1 MKTAEV
7 AIEHVLTGLLAL
19 CAFGLPFAR
28 WYGLDGKSLGSG
40 NERLI
45 GILGLA
51 YLFGVVFD
59 KIADILLHPFEQR
72 LRLRLAGKL
81 RDRKPGPGKDAFPQ
95 DALEFS
101 LREQGGG
108 RLEWMDSLRS
118 RIRTLRGL
126 AVLGLPAAL
135 GIALYQT
142 TPDDYDPSGQSL
154 GNLFPYLAIALNL
167 FFILASLVLSMPF
180 RIQRTSKPSGEAN
193 QRKTLFP
200 ILRTDELPEVRED
213 REKAL
218 GKANWRV
225 CIHAG
230 PYVFMQAASV
240 LAVAVIACSPPLC
253 SPLSCSQPYR
263 CVVLAVAGTAS
274 VVLALWVWHRIT
286 KTYMDFVAQGLP
298 LPTTNEAATPTPRK
312 R

>member
-59 KIADILLHPFEQR
+59 KIADTLLNPFEQR

-95 DALEFS
+95 DVLEYE
-101 LREQGGG
+101 LRRTGGG
-108 RLEWMDSLRS
+108 RLEWVDSLRS
-118 RIRTLRGL
+118 RIRTSRGL

-142 TPDDYDPSGQSL
+142 TPDDYGPSGQSL
-154 GNLFPYLAIALNL
+154 WNLLPYLAIALNL
-167 FFILASLVLSMPF
+167 FFILVSLVLSTWFEIPPLHKLADA
-180 RIQRTSKPSGEAN
+180 IAQGE
-193 QRKTLFP
+193 
-200 ILRTDELPEVRED
+200 V
-213 REKAL
+213 L
-218 GKANWRV
+218 GGRRYMW
-225 CIHAG
+225 IHAC

-240 LAVAVIACSPPLC
+240 LAVVVIACSRPLC
-253 SPLSCSQPYR
+253 WPLSCSQSYR
-263 CVVLAVAGTAS
+263 CAVLAIAGTAS
-274 VVLALWVWHRIT
+274 VLLALWVWYRIT
-286 KTYMDFVAQGLP
+286 RTYMDFVAQGLP
-298 LPTTNEAATPTPRK
+298 LPTANEAATPTPRK